1 MFVCCF
7 EISIIKCYCYMLV
20 LYTCSKYWNYQGF
33 LTAWGDLLRFSV
45 PGGTKEIAGLWFA
58 RERSVPRLTL
68 WIRKLGKHNIKG
80 ITIVD
85 PPPPP
90 LIKGGGLGPSKNWVT
105 WGLPKIFL
113 ERGDNPE
120 KKGDWCRNGGLPLFY
135 YFTVQFHLL
144 CVCVCGGGGVK
155 FALLHFDSSVF
166 WVNHTRFS
174 SKSIVLKHCIIC
186 IFLIHSNSV
195 QKMLTALF
203 I

>member
-1 MFVCCF
+1 ML

-85 PPPPP
+85 PPP
-90 LIKGGGLGPSKNWVT
+90 LIKGGGLGPSKN
-105 WGLPKIFL
+105 
-113 ERGDNPE
+113 
-120 KKGDWCRNGGLPLFY
+120 
-135 YFTVQFHLL
+135 
-144 CVCVCGGGGVK
+144 
-155 FALLHFDSSVF
+155 
-166 WVNHTRFS
+166 
-174 SKSIVLKHCIIC
+174 
-186 IFLIHSNSV
+186 
-195 QKMLTALF
+195 
-203 I
+203 

>member
-1 MFVCCF
+1 ML

-85 PPPPP
+85 PPP
-90 LIKGGGLGPSKNWVT
+90 LLKVGAQD
-105 WGLPKIFL
+105 LPKIESLGGYQKFSQKGGITL
-113 ERGDNPE
+113 KRRGIDVE
-120 KKGDWCRNGGLPLFY
+120 MGGCHFFITL
-135 YFTVQFHLL
+135 QFNFIL
-144 CVCVCGGGGVK
+144 CVCVCVFGRGGRRGE
-155 FALLHFDSSVF
+155 
-166 WVNHTRFS
+166 
-174 SKSIVLKHCIIC
+174 
-186 IFLIHSNSV
+186 
-195 QKMLTALF
+195 
-203 I
+203 